1 MHAIT
6 IHIPP
11 EWKGGRW
18 IESEGIMKVD
28 LDALAT
34 RCGNREYVY
43 HPYPDR
49 PVTELQV
56 TAEVFR
62 KISNL
67 IVKYARTKDYELA
80 DEIFTAA
87 ENPKVRKIWDH
98 AKTKFEA
105 KRNRTDPS

>member
-1 MHAIT
+1 MHSIT

-28 LDALAT
+28 LDALAI

-43 HPYPDR
+43 HPYTDR
-49 PVTELQV
+49 PTTELQV

-62 KISNL
+62 KVCNL
-67 IVKYARTKDYELA
+67 IVKYAKDKDFELA
-80 DEIFTAA
+80 DQIFTTA
-87 ENPKVRKIWDH
+87 ENPNVRKIWNN
-98 AKTKFEA
+98 AKAKFET
-105 KRNRTDPS
+105 KRNRTDPD